1 MRVGVGRTCSVLAG
15 REERFQIGVIAAIKY
30 LAKRIRLHAPSDGAS
45 ARAHHIEQ
53 DEEEARVR
61 HHNDS
66 SVGAL
71 EQPPETKASETE
83 CSRQL
88 EVCCKADVGST
99 DDER

>member
-1 MRVGVGRTCSVLAG
+1 MNW
-15 REERFQIGVIAAIKY
+15 IACTQ
-30 LAKRIRLHAPSDGAS
+30 DGAV
-45 ARAHHIEQ
+45 ARAHHIEE